1 MGCNVYSF
9 KNIDSTN
16 VLLKNNGSTDGLKG
30 VLARFD
36 KTVVY
41 LRFFLK

>member
-9 KNIDSTN
+9 KNIDSTECII
-16 VLLKNNGSTDGLKG
+16 KNDGSTDGLKG
-30 VLARFD
+30 VLTRFD